1 MRRFGGWS
9 LLLRDFLRLLRHGS
23 SNRCVR
29 WVNRDLAIG
38 YPVDEAEWQ
47 SLRARGVRGV
57 IDLSASCGGLGS
69 LVRQFGM
76 RYLRLPV
83 ADDSLPEAG
92 ELHIVTSWLL
102 QRVLEDGPVLIHDT
116 SIRGND
122 ALVACAG
129 LIKRGASVR
138 RASLQVRRATT
149 SPLTDAQLDLLERF
163 AGQTATLSQA

>member
-1 MRRFGGWS
+1 
-9 LLLRDFLRLLRHGS
+9 LLRDFLRLLRHRS

-38 YPVDEAEWQ
+38 YPIDDADWQ
-47 SLRARGVRGV
+47 AVRARGVRGV
-57 IDLSASCGGLGS
+57 IDVSASCGDLGS
-69 LVRQFGM
+69 IVRHFGM

-83 ADDSLPEAG
+83 APDGLPEAG

-102 QRVLEDGPVLIHDT
+102 QRVCEDGPVLIHDT

-138 RASLQVRRATT
+138 RATLQVHRAAT
-149 SPLTDAQLDLLERF
+149 SPLTDAQLDLLEQF
-163 AGQTATLSQA
+163 AGQTAALPRA

>member
-1 MRRFGGWS
+1 
-9 LLLRDFLRLLRHGS
+9 LLRDFLRLLRHGS

-38 YPVDEAEWQ
+38 YPVDDADWQ
-47 SLRARGVRGV
+47 DVRTRGVRGV
-57 IDLSASCGGLGS
+57 VDVSASCSDLGPV
-69 LVRQFGM
+69 VRRFGM

-83 ADDSLPEAG
+83 ASEGLPEAG

-149 SPLTDAQLDLLERF
+149 SPLTDAQLDLLEQF
-163 AGQTATLSQA
+163 AGETATLSQA